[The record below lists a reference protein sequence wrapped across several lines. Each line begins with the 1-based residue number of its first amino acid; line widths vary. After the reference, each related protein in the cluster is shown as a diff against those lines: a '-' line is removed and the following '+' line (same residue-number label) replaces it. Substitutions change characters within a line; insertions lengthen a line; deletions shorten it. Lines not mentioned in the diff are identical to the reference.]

1 MRCGRPVGASASS
14 RITGSKAGL
23 ATQSSRRSPSPAFR
37 RRSGASCTSPCATC
51 PARASP
57 PSCSTRRGSRPGTSW
72 TRSGSSRPPGGEP
85 PEEDDDADRNDRPD
99 RGGAR
104 DRPDA
109 RALHGAR
116 LGLGRG
122 AVDARRGSA
131 RPRARGR
138 ALRALRL
145 ERRSGLPGPP
155 ALRHAVRVR
164 RPCREGARNMSA
176 PRSDGLVIFGA
187 SGDLAYKKIFP
198 ALDAMTR
205 RGHLDVPVV
214 GVARSDWPL
223 EQFRTRARES
233 IEQHGRFDEATFAR
247 LRERLRYVRGD
258 YGHPATMEAL
268 RRELGAAQRPL
279 HYLAIPPSLF
289 ETVVGGLGR
298 SSCARDARVVVEKP
312 FGRDLASAQALNK
325 TLHEVFD
332 ESRIF
337 RIDHYLGKEPVQNLL
352 VFRFANTF
360 LEPIWNRNYVESVQ
374 ITMAESFGVEGRG
387 GFYEEAGAI
396 RDVVQNHMLQ
406 VVGFLAMEAPATTY
420 HESIRDEQVKV
431 FRTIRPLRP
440 DDLVRGQFRGY
451 RKEKGVAADST
462 VETFAAARL
471 HIDSWRWDGVPFFI
485 RAGKCLAAT
494 TTEVLV
500 TLRRPPL
507 SRLSPRDT
515 NYVLFQLSPQVKIA
529 IGARVKQPGEQM
541 ITEPTELQVVHH
553 VDGEEMDAYE
563 RLLGDA
569 MAGDPT
575 LFAREDAVEAAWAI
589 VEPILGSATPA
600 HEYEPGSW
608 GPPEA
613 AALTAEIGGWHC
625 PRC

>member
-1 MRCGRPVGASASS
+1 MNP
-14 RITGSKAGL
+14 
-23 ATQSSRRSPSPAFR
+23 
-37 RRSGASCTSPCATC
+37 
-51 PARASP
+51 
-57 PSCSTRRGSRPGTSW
+57 
-72 TRSGSSRPPGGEP
+72 
-85 PEEDDDADRNDRPD
+85 
-99 RGGAR
+99 
-104 DRPDA
+104 
-109 RALHGAR
+109 
-116 LGLGRG
+116 
-122 AVDARRGSA
+122 
-131 RPRARGR
+131 
-138 ALRALRL
+138 
-145 ERRSGLPGPP
+145 
-155 ALRHAVRVR
+155 
-164 RPCREGARNMSA
+164 
-176 PRSDGLVIFGA
+176 PRSDALVVFGA

-198 ALDAMTR
+198 ALQAMTR
-205 RGHLDVPVV
+205 RGPLDVPVV
-214 GVARSDWPL
+214 GVARSDWTL

-233 IEQHGRFDEATFAR
+233 IQQHGRFDEATFSR

-258 YGHPATMEAL
+258 YGDRATMEAL
-268 RRELGAAQRPL
+268 RTELGAAQRPL

-298 SSCARDARVVVEKP
+298 SGCAREARVVVEKP

-360 LEPIWNRNYVESVQ
+360 LEPIWNRNYVENVQ
-374 ITMAESFGVEGRG
+374 ITMAERFGVEGRG

-396 RDVVQNHMLQ
+396 RDVIQNHMLQ

-420 HESIRDEQVKV
+420 HESLRDEQVKV
-431 FRTIRPLRP
+431 FRTIRPLSP

-471 HIDSWRWDGVPFFI
+471 HIDTWRWDGVPFFI
-485 RAGKCLAAT
+485 RAGKCLGTT

-507 SRLSPRDT
+507 SRLSPRDA

-529 IGARVKQPGEQM
+529 IRARVKRPGEQM
-541 ITEPTELQVVHH
+541 LTESTELNVVHQT
-553 VDGEEMDAYE
+553 DPEEMEAYE

-575 LFAREDAVEAAWAI
+575 LFAREDAVEAAWGV
-589 VEPILGSATPA
+589 VEPILGSTTPV
-600 HEYEPGSW
+600 HEYDPGSW
-608 GPPEA
+608 GPAEA
-613 AALTAEIGGWHC
+613 AALTAEVGGWHC
-625 PRC
+625 PTC